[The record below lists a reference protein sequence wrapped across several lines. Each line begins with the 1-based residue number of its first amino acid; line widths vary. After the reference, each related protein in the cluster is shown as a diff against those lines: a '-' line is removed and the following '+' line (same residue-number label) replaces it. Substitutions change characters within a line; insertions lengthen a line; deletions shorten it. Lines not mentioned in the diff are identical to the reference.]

1 MEIQC
6 PNNAFMTSYKDAF
19 ESAFPF
25 KSIKQNRKYTTREP
39 WVTPSLLVSSRSK
52 TTLFKNKLKN
62 PSSYNIERYKTYIN
76 IYSKL
81 KRKIK
86 IDYYKNLLNENKFNI
101 KKPGQFSNK
110 QLVNQMTNEVFHI
123 LFV

>member
-1 MEIQC
+1 M
-6 PNNAFMTSYKDAF
+6 YKDVF
-19 ESAFPF
+19 ESVFPC
-25 KSIKQNRKYTTREP
+25 KSNKQNRKYITREP

-110 QLVNQMTNEVFHI
+110 QLVNEMINQVFHI
-123 LFV
+123 HFV